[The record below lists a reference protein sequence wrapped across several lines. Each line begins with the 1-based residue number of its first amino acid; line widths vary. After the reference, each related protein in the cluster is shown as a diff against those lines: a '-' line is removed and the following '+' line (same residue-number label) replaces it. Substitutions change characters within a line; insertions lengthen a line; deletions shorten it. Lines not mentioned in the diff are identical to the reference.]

1 MSEPR
6 DSDLELPAIRRGD
19 AEAFARWLVGAEPPL
34 RASLRKFATVVD
46 SEAVLQEALL
56 RVWQVAPQCAGDGRP
71 HALLRL
77 AMRIVQ
83 NLAISE
89 ARRHRLLPT
98 AVGDELPEPAIEP
111 ANAPDDAVRAAVANC
126 LAKLPPQ
133 PATAITLRL
142 ADEGR
147 SSDRELAFGAKMT
160 TNTFLQNV
168 TRARKLLAECLQ
180 RAGVDLGLE
189 MA

>member
-6 DSDLELPAIRRGD
+6 DSDCELLAIQRGD
-19 AEAFARWLVGAEPPL
+19 ADAFARWLVGAEPPL

-56 RVWQVAPQCAGDGRP
+56 RVWQVAPRCAGDGRP

-77 AMRIVQ
+77 AMRITH

-89 ARRHRLLPT
+89 ARRHRLSPT
-98 AVGDELPEPAIEP
+98 AAGDELPEPSIEP
-111 ANAPDDAVRAAVANC
+111 ANVPDEAVRTAVQRC

-133 PATAITLRL
+133 PMTAITVRL
-142 ADEGR
+142 AGEGR
-147 SSDRELAFGAKMT
+147 SSDHELASGCQMT

-168 TRARKLLAECLQ
+168 TRARKLLAECLR
-180 RAGVDLGLE
+180 RAGVDLNLE
-189 MA
+189 LA

>member
-6 DSDLELPAIRRGD
+6 DSDLELPAIQRGD
-19 AEAFARWLVGAEPPL
+19 AEAFARWLVGAEPAL
-34 RASLRKFATVVD
+34 RAGLRKFATVVD

-56 RVWQVAPQCAGDGRP
+56 RVWQVAERCEGDGRP

-77 AMRIVQ
+77 AMRITQ

-89 ARRHRLLPT
+89 ARRNRLLPT
-98 AVGDELPEPAIEP
+98 AVGDELPEPVVEP
-111 ANAPDDAVRAAVANC
+111 ANAPDEAVRAAVQRC
-126 LAKLPPQ
+126 LEKLPPQ
-133 PATAITLRL
+133 PARAITVRL
-142 ADEGR
+142 ADEAR
-147 SSDRELAFGAKMT
+147 TADRELAFGCGMT

-168 TRARKLLAECLQ
+168 TRARKLLAECL
-180 RAGVDLGLE
+180 RRSGFDLALE

>member
-19 AEAFARWLVGAEPPL
+19 ADAFARWLVGAEPLL

-98 AVGDELPEPAIEP
+98 AVGDELPEPTIEP
-111 ANAPDDAVRAAVANC
+111 ANAPDDAVRAAVQRC
-126 LAKLPPQ
+126 LDKLPPQ
-133 PATAITLRL
+133 PARAITMRL
-142 ADEGR
+142 AGDGTT
-147 SSDRELAFGAKMT
+147 SDRELAFGCQMT